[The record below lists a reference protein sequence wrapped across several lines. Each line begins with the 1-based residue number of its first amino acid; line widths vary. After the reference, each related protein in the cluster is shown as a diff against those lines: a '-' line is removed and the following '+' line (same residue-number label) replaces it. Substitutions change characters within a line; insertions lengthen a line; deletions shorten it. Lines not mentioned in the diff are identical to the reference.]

1 MINQLLYD
9 GRVSVIDSVS
19 DWKEALELVCAPLLE
34 DGSITPGYL
43 DAIYSSTEKNGPYY
57 VVAPHIAMPH
67 ARPEEG
73 VKRNAL
79 SLLVVKNGVE
89 FHSSE
94 NDPVHIV
101 LLLAACDSNQHI
113 ELITSIY
120 NFFCEEEDVQK
131 VISATSPENVIE
143 IIKKY

>member
-9 GRVSVIDSVS
+9 GRISIIESVT
-19 DWKEALELVCAPLLE
+19 DWKEAVERVCLPLLE
-34 DGSITPGYL
+34 DASITPEYL
-43 DAIYSSTEKNGPYY
+43 SAIYASTEKNGPYY

-73 VKRNAL
+73 VRRNAL

-89 FHSSE
+89 FQSSE
-94 NDPVHIV
+94 NDPVHII
-101 LLLAACDSNQHI
+101 LLLAASDSNQHI

-120 NFFCEEEDVQK
+120 NFFSDEDDVQR
-131 VISATSPENVIE
+131 VISAESTESVIE